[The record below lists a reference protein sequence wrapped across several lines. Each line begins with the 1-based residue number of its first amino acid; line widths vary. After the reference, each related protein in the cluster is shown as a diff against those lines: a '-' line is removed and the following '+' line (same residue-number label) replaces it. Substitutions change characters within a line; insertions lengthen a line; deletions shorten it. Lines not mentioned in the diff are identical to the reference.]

1 MTMSYFQTD
10 KKYKTIYADPTAAEA
25 IKRCPEKVRVTIVGE
40 PCGKGR
46 PRFARNGATYTPQK
60 TVNYET
66 LVQLEYR
73 VQTICKR
80 FDGPVKMTITAY
92 YGIPKSATKRKRALM
107 EANQT
112 RPTKKPDIDNVVKII
127 CDALNGYAYH
137 DDTQVVELRATK
149 LYGDPRVVV
158 EIEEG

>member
-1 MTMSYFQTD
+1 MQDNRNAEHYH
-10 KKYKTIYADPTAAEA
+10 DPTAAEA
-25 IKRCPEKVRVTIVGE
+25 IKRCLENVRVTIIGE

-66 LVQLEYR
+66 LVQVEYR
-73 VQTICKR
+73 VQTACKR
-80 FDGPVKMTITAY
+80 FEGPVKMTITAY
-92 YGIPKSATKRKRALM
+92 YGIPKSAPKQRKSLM
-107 EANQT
+107 EMNRV
-112 RPTKKPDIDNVVKII
+112 RPIKKPDIDNVAKII

-137 DDTQVVELRATK
+137 DDTQVVELRAVK

-158 EIEEG
+158 EIEEVTP